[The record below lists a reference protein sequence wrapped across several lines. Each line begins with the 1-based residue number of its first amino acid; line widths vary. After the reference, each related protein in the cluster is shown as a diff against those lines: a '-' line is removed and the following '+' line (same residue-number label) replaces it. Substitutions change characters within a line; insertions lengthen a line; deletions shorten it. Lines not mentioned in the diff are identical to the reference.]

1 MKDDA
6 SPGNHQVL
14 AIQPFSLLVKPA
26 GGGCNLDCSYCFY
39 KKDHAAGFMSFDTAA
54 RMLDEYCALPFE
66 EKAVALQGGE
76 PLLALHTGVF
86 DLMCAPQ
93 VDEVSLSVGGG
104 KVFRMKANNLSAKNK
119 YVKSATL
126 NGKPLDGFVIRH
138 ADIMAGG
145 ELVFEMGE

>member
-1 MKDDA
+1 
-6 SPGNHQVL
+6 
-14 AIQPFSLLVKPA
+14 
-26 GGGCNLDCSYCFY
+26 
-39 KKDHAAGFMSFDTAA
+39 MSFDTAA

-66 EKAVALQGGE
+66 AKAVALKGGE

-93 VDEVSLSVGGG
+93 VDEVSLSVGDG